1 MGIEDHRIAL
11 LIDADNSP
19 ASRIDKILAEVSTY
33 GVANIRRAYGNWK
46 SAHLNGW
53 EKQLQEYA
61 IRPIQQFDYVKGKN
75 ATDMAMSID
84 AMDLMYSE
92 RIDSFGIVSS
102 DADFT
107 PLVMRLLANGHKVYG
122 FGEKKTPDS
131 FVNACSKFLYL
142 EQLGVVENVTQQE
155 SSTPIDAPF
164 SKNRNELRMDTRLVR
179 LLRDATQSSI
189 QEDGW
194 SYLGEVVKVIKNQA
208 SIDPR
213 NYGYATFRKLI
224 TATELFEFDVR
235 EEGTAIY
242 MRDIRVHR
250 K

>member
-1 MGIEDHRIAL
+1 MAADEHRLAL

-46 SAHLNGW
+46 SPHLSAW
-53 EKQLQEYA
+53 EKQLHEYA
-61 IRPIQQFDYVKGKN
+61 IRPVQQFDYVKGKN

-84 AMDLMYSE
+84 AMDLMYSD

-107 PLVMRLLANGHKVYG
+107 PLVMRLLANGHRVYG
-122 FGEKKTPDS
+122 FGEKRTPEP
-131 FVNACSKFLYL
+131 FVNACSKFLYI
-142 EQLGVVENVTQQE
+142 EQLGPSDAETQQE
-155 SSTPIDAPF
+155 PSATVDAPV
-164 SKNRNELRMDTRLVR
+164 SKTRNELRMDTRLVR
-179 LLRDATQSSI
+179 LLRDATQTCL

-194 SYLGEVVKVIKNQA
+194 SYLGEVVKVVKNQA

-213 NYGYATFRKLI
+213 NYGYATFGKLI
-224 TATELFEFDVR
+224 AATELFELDVR
-235 EEGTAIY
+235 DGTGVY
-242 MRDIRVHR
+242 MRDSGVRR

>member
-1 MGIEDHRIAL
+1 MALEDHRIAL

-19 ASRIDKILAEVSTY
+19 ANKIDKVLAEVSTY

-46 SAHLNGW
+46 SPHLGGW
-53 EKQLQEYA
+53 EKQLHEFA
-61 IRPIQQFDYVKGKN
+61 IRPIQQFDYARGKN
-75 ATDMAMSID
+75 ATDMAMTID

-107 PLVMRLLANGHKVYG
+107 PLVMHLLANGHRVFG
-122 FGEKKTPDS
+122 FGEKKAPEP
-131 FVNACSKFLYL
+131 FVNACSKFLFL
-142 EQLGVVENVTQQE
+142 EQLGAPALETPADQQL
-155 SSTPIDAPF
+155 STDSAVRK
-164 SKNRNELRMDTRLVR
+164 SRNELRMDTRLVR
-179 LLRDATQSSI
+179 LLRDATQSCV

-194 SYLGEVVKVIKNQA
+194 SYLGEIVKVVKNQA

-213 NYGYATFRKLI
+213 NYGYATFGKLI
-224 TATELFEFDVR
+224 AATELFEMEVR
-235 EEGTAIY
+235 EGSAVY
-242 MRDIRVHR
+242 LRDTGVRR